1 MANKRRCL
9 VPETDLVYTIIDV
22 NVKAFLN
29 RFKDKVT
36 NISPLVVAV
45 DMTRIT
51 LDNLRHIANLFVV
64 YGESTTESTYTL
76 LPPVCLH
83 MSYTS
88 RQRNYL
94 DLLVLFMPSESGGIP
109 SIPDSY

>member
-45 DMTRIT
+45 DISRIT
-51 LDNLRHIANLFVV
+51 LNNLRHVANLFVV
-64 YGESTTESTYTL
+64 YGRVHRRVNVHSFTTCLSTHELHESSKELLRPSSTIHAFWEREHSFNT
-76 LPPVCLH
+76 
-83 MSYTS
+83 
-88 RQRNYL
+88 
-94 DLLVLFMPSESGGIP
+94 
-109 SIPDSY
+109 

>member
-45 DMTRIT
+45 DMGRIT
-51 LDNLRHIANLFVV
+51 LDNLRHSKFIRCLWLSPPPSQRTLFYHPFV
-64 YGESTTESTYTL
+64 Y
-76 LPPVCLH
+76 
-83 MSYTS
+83 
-88 RQRNYL
+88 
-94 DLLVLFMPSESGGIP
+94 I
-109 SIPDSY
+109 